1 MCVRVCVHICAFI
14 YVCMCI
20 YDWVTLLLSRNWHN
34 IVNQLYSNKNFKN
47 KPNDHVPSNSI
58 PRCTWTVKNQN
69 RDSDACCPCSEQQ
82 CHNCQKVETP
92 HVLLLDG
99 SASNMWALRAEECP
113 SALKGRTFWHM
124 PLEGMMGMG
133 WGQPDRAKERGC
145 CPC

>member
-1 MCVRVCVHICAFI
+1 MCVRVCVHICTYI

-20 YDWVTLLLSRNWHN
+20 YDWVTLLFSRNWHN

-82 CHNCQKVETP
+82 SRLPKGGDTP
-92 HVLLLDG
+92 RSVAGWLSEQHVG
-99 SASNMWALRAEECP
+99 STCRGMSFSPKKEGHSDTCP
-113 SALKGRTFWHM
+113 WSA
-124 PLEGMMGMG
+124 
-133 WGQPDRAKERGC
+133 
-145 CPC
+145 